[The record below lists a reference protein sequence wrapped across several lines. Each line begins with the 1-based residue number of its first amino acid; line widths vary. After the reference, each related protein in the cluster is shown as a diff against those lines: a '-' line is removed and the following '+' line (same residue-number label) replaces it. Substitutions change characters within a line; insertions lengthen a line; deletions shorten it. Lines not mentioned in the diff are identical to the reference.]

1 MVGILAFE
9 VIDVERD
16 FGVVGKPTEK
26 LTKKIHVKTA
36 HLGARPFDLTE
47 QTRATGKVHN
57 DPAQRLIKRDIAVT
71 IARNAAF
78 IADGL
83 FKGHS
88 KGDSNILNRVVVINV
103 DIPLRLDLQ
112 INQPMAGNLIQ
123 HVVKKRNA
131 RL

>member
-36 HLGARPFDLTE
+36 HLSARPFDFAE
-47 QTRATGKVHN
+47 QTRATRKVHN
-57 DPAQRLIKRDIAVT
+57 NPTQRLIKRDIAVA
-71 IARNAAF
+71 IARNAAL

-88 KGDSNILNRVVVINV
+88 KGDSNIFNRVMVINV